1 MVIKKYH
8 LLYVL
13 GALLALASCEKDEP
27 EAERP
32 LYPTEGAINA
42 RFSVSDKTT
51 VVFAKGNLQYQA
63 STGTWRF
70 ATNQYDLV
78 GEDNALAD
86 TSYSGWIDLFGWG
99 TSGNEGLMPY
109 STTDSNRYYVPV
121 QTDISGT
128 LYDWGQL
135 NAISNGGRTAG
146 LWRVLSYDEWL
157 YLIQH
162 RPSASVKRAQAT
174 IRNCDGQG
182 TDVMGYVLLPD
193 KWELPQ
199 GCTFAWGS
207 KYGFATNVFTIGEW
221 NLMEHAGALFL
232 PACGYRDGREVNLV
246 GSYGCYWTGTYFSD
260 DAAYE
265 FYFMDGRSEL
275 STAARANGHSV
286 RLVQEK

>member
-1 MVIKKYH
+1 MDIKKCQ
-8 LLYVL
+8 LLFVL
-13 GALLALASCEKDEP
+13 GVMLVVASCGKEKP

-63 STGTWRF
+63 TTNTWRF
-70 ATNQYDLV
+70 APNQYEMI
-78 GEDNALAD
+78 GEGNSQASATYD
-86 TSYSGWIDLFGWG
+86 GWIDLFGWG
-99 TSGNEGLMPY
+99 TSGNAGLMPY
-109 STTDSNRYYVPV
+109 STTDSNSCYVPV

-128 LYDWGQL
+128 LYDWGQP
-135 NAISNGGRTAG
+135 NAISNGGRQAG
-146 LWRVLSYDEWL
+146 QWRTLTQDEWK
-157 YLIQH
+157 YLISL
-162 RPSASVKRAQAT
+162 RSSASVKRAQAT
-174 IRNCDGQG
+174 IENCDGHG
-182 TDVMGYVLLPD
+182 TDVVGYVLLPD

-199 GCTFAWGS
+199 GCTF
-207 KYGFATNVFTIGEW
+207 KYGSEFGYRTNVYSMGEW

-232 PACGYRDGREVNLV
+232 PACGYRDGVSVNLV
-246 GSYGCYWTGTYFSD
+246 NSYGCYWTGTYFSD

-265 FYFMDGRSEL
+265 FYFMDGRSDL